1 MMYSMPI
8 RRALGASLQTG
19 VSTSQRDRAW
29 HKCETGVQHFEP
41 PQDPA
46 GAGCPHTQSSS
57 EQHHSSPRSGSSM
70 CCFQDPTATCALPL

>member
-29 HKCETGVQHFEP
+29 HKCETGVQHFES
-41 PQDPA
+41 PQGPC
-46 GAGCPHTQSSS
+46 GCW
-57 EQHHSSPRSGSSM
+57 
-70 CCFQDPTATCALPL
+70 LPSHLE